1 MHLDTSLIPV
11 LAGFALIAMG
21 ASRIGDTFGRLR
33 LPLITGFLLTGVLAG
48 PSVLGLI
55 PHGAPEHLRFL
66 DQISL
71 AFIGLAAGGELYLKE
86 LRGHLRSVAW
96 ITGGQVAMTL
106 LLGTLGA
113 FFLFAHV
120 PVFANLPPTGLLFVA
135 ALAGSILIARSPS
148 SAIAIV
154 RELRARGPFTQTALG
169 VTVIIDAV
177 VIVVFSTVA
186 AMAGAALLGHSMGP
200 GFLVSLVLD
209 IAISV
214 LLGWILGRIIALLL
228 GATIPKAVTM
238 AATLLL
244 GWGVFH
250 FAEPL
255 HRWTSAVLP
264 VTIGLEPLLACLIAG
279 MTVTNF
285 TDQRQRFAATL
296 HDMGPPIYVVFFT
309 LTGASIDLGV
319 LAGTWRIALAL
330 TGVRL
335 AAIAVGSGLGGV
347 LGGAPGRHNRLA
359 WAAYITQAGVGLGL
373 AKEVADEFPSWGG
386 EFATIL
392 IAVIVIN
399 QIIGPPFL
407 KWVLRR
413 LGESHQSMPRPDF
426 DGTQDVLILGLD
438 NQAVALARR
447 LMKHG
452 WNVRLASRRAN
463 RIADEE
469 VAASD
474 LDIRPLQSLDL
485 PCLQRLDISGAEAV
499 VLLASDEENLQVAEL
514 LFENVGTGTIV
525 AHMHDRANADRYREL
540 GVLTADPAEAF
551 TGLIDH
557 MVRSPAAS
565 QLLLG
570 EGSEQ
575 DLVEMEVRNPALQGV
590 ALQEVN
596 LSLETLVLSIV
607 RRGRQIVCHGF
618 TRLEVGD
625 HLLAMGD
632 DKGLE
637 DLRRVVEGGTH
648 WQHQPRSSLPDANK

>member
-1 MHLDTSLIPV
+1 MSLDPALIPV

-21 ASRIGDTFGRLR
+21 ASRIGEFFARWR

-55 PHGAPEHLRFL
+55 PHDAPEHLRFL
-66 DQISL
+66 DQIAQ
-71 AFIGLAAGGELYLKE
+71 AFIGLAAGGELYLKD

-96 ITGGQVAMTL
+96 TTAGQVVATL
-106 LLGTLGA
+106 VLGTIGA
-113 FFLFAHV
+113 YFLFAGI
-120 PVFANLPPTGLLFVA
+120 PVFANLPSTALLFVG

-186 AMAGAALLGHSMGP
+186 AMAGAALLGHAMGP

-209 IAISV
+209 IVFSV
-214 LLGWILGRIIALLL
+214 LLGWLLGRLSALLL
-228 GATIPKAVTM
+228 GSTMSQGATM
-238 AATLLL
+238 AVILLL

-255 HRWTSAVLP
+255 HLWTATILP
-264 VTIGLEPLLACLIAG
+264 FSVGLEPLLVCLVAG

-285 TDQRQRFAATL
+285 TNQRQRFTAAL
-296 HDMGPPIYVVFFT
+296 DDMGPPVYVVFFT

-335 AAIAVGSGLGGV
+335 VSIAIGSGLGGV

-373 AKEVADEFPSWGG
+373 AKEVADEFPGWGMD
-386 EFATIL
+386 FATIL
-392 IAVIVIN
+392 IAVIIIN

-407 KWVLRR
+407 KWALRR
-413 LGESHQSMPRPDF
+413 VGEAHPPSPRPDF

-452 WNVRLASRRAN
+452 WNVRLASRRAH

-474 LDIRPLQSLDL
+474 LDIRPLESLDL
-485 PCLQRLDISGAEAV
+485 KCLQRLDISGAEAV
-499 VLLASDEENLQVAEL
+499 VLLASDQENLQVAEL
-514 LFENVGTGTIV
+514 LYEHVGTGTIV
-525 AHMHDRANADRYREL
+525 AHMHDRANAGRYREL
-540 GVLTADPAEAF
+540 GVLTADPTEAF

-565 QLLLG
+565 PLLLG
-570 EGSEQ
+570 EDSDQ
-575 DLVEMEVRNPALQGV
+575 DLVEMEVRNPALHGV
-590 ALQEVN
+590 ALQDVN
-596 LSLETLVLSIV
+596 LSLETLVLSVV
-607 RRGRQIVCHGF
+607 RRGRQIVSHGF
-618 TRLEVGD
+618 TRLEQGD
-625 HLLAMGD
+625 HLLVMGD
-632 DKGLE
+632 EKGLE
-637 DLRRVVEGGTH
+637 DLRRIVEGDTAY
-648 WQHQPRSSLPDANK
+648 RSET